1 MKAIRVHEFGGP
13 EVMKLEA
20 VPDPQPGPGQVVI
33 RVHAAGVNP
42 VDAYIRTGTYASK
55 PNLPYTPGS
64 DAGGTVLAI
73 GAGVKRVQVGDR
85 VYITIPNS
93 GTYAEQVLCGEA
105 QVHPLPGNVSFEQG
119 AAMGVAYATA
129 YRGLLVRAQAKPAEI
144 VLVHGASGG
153 VGTAAV
159 QLARAAGMTV
169 IGTAGSDEG
178 MKLVKE
184 QGAHHVLN
192 HATEGYL
199 DDLVKLTEGRGV
211 DVIIE
216 LLANKNLAKDLT
228 VLAKKGR
235 VAVIGN
241 RGTIEINPRDAM
253 SREADIR
260 GVTLMNASEQE
271 YRAMHAALVAGLENG
286 TLRPVIGQKIPLAE
300 AARAH
305 RGDHAALRRARKN
318 RADTVMAGLRGN

>member
-13 EVMKLEA
+13 EVMKLEE
-20 VPDPQPGPGQVVI
+20 VPAPQPGPGQVVV

-42 VDAYIRTGTYASK
+42 VEAYIRTGTYASK
-55 PNLPYTPGS
+55 PNLPYTPGT
-64 DAGGTVLAI
+64 DAGGVVAAV
-73 GAGVKRVQVGDR
+73 GSGVKRFKEGDR
-85 VYITIPNS
+85 VYTTGPSS
-93 GTYAEQVLCGEA
+93 GTYAELALCNEA
-105 QVHPLPGNVSFEQG
+105 QLQPLPTNVSFEQG
-119 AAMGVAYATA
+119 AAIGVPYGTA
-129 YRGLLVRAQAKPAEI
+129 YRGLFQRADAKPAET

-169 IGTAGSDEG
+169 IGTAGSDDG
-178 MKLVKE
+178 LKLVTE

-192 HATEGYL
+192 HSAQGYL
-199 DDLVKLTEGRGV
+199 DELMRLTEGRGV
-211 DVIIE
+211 DVIVE
-216 LLANKNLAKDLT
+216 LLANKNLAKDLS

-260 GVTLMNASEQE
+260 GVTLMNTSEQE
-271 YRAMHAALVAGLENG
+271 YRAMHAALGAGLENG

-305 RGDHAALRRARKN
+305 EEIMQHSGARGKIVLIP
-318 RADTVMAGLRGN
+318 